1 MTTSLSSTFRPEY
14 DAVVVGARCAG
25 ASTAMLLA
33 RAGLRVLAV
42 DRDREGSDTV
52 STHALMRGGVVQ
64 LARWRLIDRLRAT
77 GTPAIRTATF
87 HYGDEALA
95 VPIKPRDGVDALFA
109 PRRTVLD
116 PILVDAARA
125 AGAQVVHG
133 AALAELVRGASG
145 RVEGAVIESVDGSR
159 ARVAARIVIGAD
171 GLRSRVARL
180 VGAPTEREG
189 RHASGVVYGH
199 WSGVEV
205 EGYHWHYSP
214 GVSAGAIPTSDGRT
228 CVFVAIPPRR
238 LLDALPG
245 GVDALYREV
254 MAEAAPGLAA
264 ALGSAR
270 LDAKLRPFPGTRGFM
285 RRAWGPGW
293 ALVGDAGYFKD
304 PITAHGITDALRD
317 AELLA
322 RAIVRD
328 TDGALAG
335 YQAARDAASLGLF
348 EVTDRVASF
357 DWDLEE
363 AKEQHKLLARHM
375 ASEAEMLGALGEPLE
390 SEVPSLRGDAAAF
403 ARAAS

>member
-1 MTTSLSSTFRPEY
+1 VTTSLSSTFRPEY

-64 LARWRLIDRLRAT
+64 LARWGLIDRLRAT

-116 PILVDAARA
+116 PLLVDAARA

-133 AALAELVRGASG
+133 AALAELVRSASG

-180 VGAPTEREG
+180 VGAPIEREG
-189 RHASGVVYGH
+189 LHATGVVYGH

-205 EGYHWHYSP
+205 EGYHWHYLP
-214 GVSAGAIPTSDGRT
+214 GVSAGAIPTSDERT

-264 ALGSAR
+264 ALGSAP